1 IDFALMIHRIHAGEE
16 QERDYTVYGY
26 GNTPH
31 NYNKVVF
38 IGGLNNCTACHE
50 GTSYM
55 VPVKAKA
62 DKADP
67 RGYLNPVKPA
77 TGACTG
83 CHVSLD
89 AASHALANTSQ
100 LGESCG
106 VCHGSGKDKAVDK
119 VHAN

>member
-1 IDFALMIHRIHAGEE
+1 MVHRIHAGEE
-16 QERDYTVYGY
+16 QARDYTIYGRN
-26 GNTPH
+26 GSLN

-38 IGGLNNCTACHE
+38 IGGLNNCSMCHE

-55 VPVKAKA
+55 VPVAAKSP
-62 DKADP
+62 KTDP
-67 RGYLNPVKPA
+67 RGYLNPVLPA

-106 VCHGSGKDKAVDK
+106 ACHGTGKSYAVDK